1 MNSIDI
7 KLSYPDCTIIYQ
19 IDLIALTANVISS
32 IGDKQF
38 LGSVSYEKLPDKVKR
53 MVEVMIEKD
62 SID

>member
-1 MNSIDI
+1 MNSIEI
-7 KLSYPDCTIIYQ
+7 KLSYPDCKIVYQ
-19 IDLIALTANVISS
+19 IDLIKLTANVISS

-38 LGSVSYEKLPDKVKR
+38 LSSLDYEKLPDKVKR